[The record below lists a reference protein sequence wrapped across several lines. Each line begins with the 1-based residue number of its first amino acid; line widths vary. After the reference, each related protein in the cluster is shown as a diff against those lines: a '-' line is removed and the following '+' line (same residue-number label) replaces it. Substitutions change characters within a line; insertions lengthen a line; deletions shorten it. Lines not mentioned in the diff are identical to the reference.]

1 MRHIFCPKKDPL
13 MKKLIQLALL
23 AAFVTTTA
31 HAADKAKLDER
42 IEAAHEVLHELMATP
57 DRGIPD
63 SVAEHATCV
72 AVIPGFKKGAFIVGA
87 EYGQGVVTCRTGHG
101 WSAPAFIK
109 LTGASFG
116 FQAGGESTSLVLVAT
131 THDGAQRL
139 LHDKIKLGGDIGVAA
154 GPVGRDSQ
162 AATTELLN
170 AGFLTYSRNKGIF
183 AGVDLN
189 GDVVNQNLDDTAE
202 YYGHDV
208 SYEKI
213 LDGDVHPRPSSIH
226 FMRTVNELFHAE
238 ARDTK

>member
-1 MRHIFCPKKDPL
+1 
-13 MKKLIQLALL
+13 MKKFLSLAGIVLF
-23 AAFVTTTA
+23 AASTLPA

-42 IEAAHEVLHELMATP
+42 IESAHEVLHELMATP

-63 SVAEHATCV
+63 SVAMHATCV
-72 AVIPGFKKGAFIVGA
+72 AVIPGFKKGAFLVGA

-131 THDGAQRL
+131 THDAAQRL
-139 LHDKIKLGGDIGVAA
+139 LHDKIKLGADIGVAA
-154 GPVGRDSQ
+154 GPVGRDAQ
-162 AATTELLN
+162 ASTTELAN

-208 SYEKI
+208 RYETI
-213 LDGDVHPRPSSIH
+213 LNGDVAVHPSSAH
-226 FMRTVNELFHAE
+226 FVRTVNELFHAE
-238 ARDTK
+238 ARGTK

>member
-1 MRHIFCPKKDPL
+1 
-13 MKKLIQLALL
+13 MKKLLSLVL
-23 AAFVTTTA
+23 FSAFVGATA
-31 HAADKAKLDER
+31 HAQDHAKLDDR
-42 IEAAHEVLHELMATP
+42 IEAAHAVLHELMATP

-63 SVAEHATCV
+63 SVAMHATCV
-72 AVIPGFKKGAFIVGA
+72 AVIPSFKKAAFAVGA

-101 WSAPAFIK
+101 WSAPAFIQ

-116 FQAGGESTSLVLVAT
+116 FQIGGQSTDLVLVAV

-139 LHDKIKLGGDIGVAA
+139 LHDKLKLGADISVAA

-162 AATTELLN
+162 ASTTELAN

-189 GDVVNQNLDDTAE
+189 GDVVNQNIKDTEE

-208 SYEKI
+208 SFERI
-213 LDGDVHPRPSSIH
+213 LNGGVTPHPSSMH
-226 FMRTVNELFHAE
+226 FLRTVSELFHAE
-238 ARDTK
+238 ARGTR

>member
-1 MRHIFCPKKDPL
+1 
-13 MKKLIQLALL
+13 MKKLLSLVLFSA
-23 AAFVTTTA
+23 VVGVNA
-31 HAADKAKLDER
+31 HAQDLSKLDAR
-42 IEAAHEVLHELMATP
+42 IDAAHAVLHELMATP

-63 SVAEHATCV
+63 SVAMHATCV
-72 AVIPGFKKGAFIVGA
+72 AVIPSFKKAAFAVGA

-101 WSAPAFIK
+101 WSAPAFIQ

-116 FQAGGESTSLVLVAT
+116 FQIGGQSTDLVLVAV

-139 LHDKIKLGGDIGVAA
+139 LHDKLKLGADISVAA

-162 AATTELLN
+162 ASTTELAN

-189 GDVVNQNLDDTAE
+189 GDVVNQNIKDTEE

-208 SYEKI
+208 SFERI
-213 LDGDVHPRPSSIH
+213 LNGGVTPHPSSMH
-226 FMRTVNELFHAE
+226 FLRTVSELFHAE
-238 ARDTK
+238 ARGTR

>member
-1 MRHIFCPKKDPL
+1 
-13 MKKLIQLALL
+13 MKKFLSLAGILL
-23 AAFVTTTA
+23 FAASTLPA

-63 SVAEHATCV
+63 SVAMHATCV
-72 AVIPGFKKGAFIVGA
+72 AVIPGFKKAAFLIGG

-116 FQAGGESTSLVLVAT
+116 LQAGGESTSLVLVAVT
-131 THDGAQRL
+131 PDGAQRL

-162 AATTELLN
+162 ASTTELAN
-170 AGFLTYSRNKGIF
+170 AGFLTYSRNKGVF

-189 GDVVNQNLDDTAE
+189 GDVVNQNIDDTEE

-208 SYEKI
+208 SFQKI
-213 LDGDVHPRPSSIH
+213 LAGDVHVHPSSLH
-226 FMRTVNELFHAE
+226 FIRTVSELFHAE
-238 ARDTK
+238 ARGTK

>member
-1 MRHIFCPKKDPL
+1 
-13 MKKLIQLALL
+13 MKKFLSLAGIVLF
-23 AAFVTTTA
+23 AASTIPA

-42 IEAAHEVLHELMATP
+42 IEAAHEVLHQLMATP

-63 SVAEHATCV
+63 SVAMHATCV
-72 AVIPGFKKGAFIVGA
+72 AVIPGFKKAAFLVGG

-116 FQAGGESTSLVLVAT
+116 LQAGGESTSLVLVAVT
-131 THDGAQRL
+131 PDGAQRL

-162 AATTELLN
+162 ASTTELAN
-170 AGFLTYSRNKGIF
+170 AGFLTYSRNKGVF

-189 GDVVNQNLDDTAE
+189 GDVVNQNIDDTEE

-208 SYEKI
+208 SFQKI
-213 LDGDVHPRPSSIH
+213 LAGDVHVHPSSLH
-226 FMRTVNELFHAE
+226 FIRTVSELFHAE
-238 ARDTK
+238 ARGTK

>member
-1 MRHIFCPKKDPL
+1 
-13 MKKLIQLALL
+13 MKKFLPVIC
-23 AAFVTTTA
+23 AAAILSVSVSAF
-31 HAADKAKLDER
+31 AADMAKLDER
-42 IEAAHEVLHELMATP
+42 IEQAHEVLHELMATP

-63 SVAEHATCV
+63 SVAMHATCV

-116 FQAGGESTSLVLVAT
+116 FQAGGESTALVLVAVT
-131 THDGAQRL
+131 ADGAQRL
-139 LHDKIKLGGDIGVAA
+139 LHDKVKLGGDIGVAA

-162 AATTELLN
+162 ASTTELAN
-170 AGFLTYSRNKGIF
+170 AGFLTYSRNKGVF

-189 GDVVNQNLDDTAE
+189 GDVVNQNIDDTE
-202 YYGHDV
+202 ESYGKDV

-213 LDGDVHPRPSSIH
+213 LAGDVHVRPSSIH
-226 FMRTVNELFHAE
+226 FVRTVNELFHAE
-238 ARDTK
+238 ARGTK

>member
-1 MRHIFCPKKDPL
+1 
-13 MKKLIQLALL
+13 MKKFLSLAGIVLF
-23 AAFVTTTA
+23 AASTLPA

-42 IEAAHEVLHELMATP
+42 IEAAHEVLHQLMATP

-63 SVAEHATCV
+63 SVAMHATCV
-72 AVIPGFKKGAFIVGA
+72 AVIPGFKKAAFLIGG

-116 FQAGGESTSLVLVAT
+116 LQAGGESTSLVLVAVT
-131 THDGAQRL
+131 PDGAQRL

-162 AATTELLN
+162 ASTTELAN
-170 AGFLTYSRNKGIF
+170 AGFLTYSRNKGVF

-189 GDVVNQNLDDTAE
+189 GDVVNQNIDDTEE

-208 SYEKI
+208 SFQKI
-213 LDGDVHPRPSSIH
+213 LAGDVHVHPSSLH
-226 FMRTVNELFHAE
+226 FIRTVSELFHAE
-238 ARDTK
+238 ARGTK